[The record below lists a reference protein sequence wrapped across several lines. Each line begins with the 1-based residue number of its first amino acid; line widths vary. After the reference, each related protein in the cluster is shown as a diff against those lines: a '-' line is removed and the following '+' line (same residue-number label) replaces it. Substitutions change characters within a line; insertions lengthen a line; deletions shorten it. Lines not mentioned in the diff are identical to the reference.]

1 MKINSKAF
9 AIPILTA
16 LYSTIIKPD
25 VVRIGI
31 ANALELIFIQRII
44 NLVRIGIVN
53 ALELIFIQRIITL
66 ELHL

>member
-16 LYSTIIKPD
+16 LYSTIINLMQS
-25 VVRIGI
+25 

-53 ALELIFIQRIITL
+53 ALKLIFIECVITL
-66 ELHL
+66 ELHP